1 MDIIEFN
8 LDDLKNQN
16 TGFSYYILG
25 RSYDLEENGAIQDYT
40 KALEIFKEDV
50 FNHLT
55 IVVEQ
60 NVCTI
65 NNYTDTTIDNIK
77 TNLIYASLNRNV
89 DLDSLADFLKDN
101 VYLLPTGSRILRV
114 TYSNVEALKY
124 LLEEMNKWQ
133 VFPDKLQG
141 DVDYRFH
148 LLPVFEGYYN
158 SLSWYQKK
166 IFDELCFY
174 HYIPAVIN
182 IPRPSYFNRMQK
194 AITGFLTAVALAV
207 VAIVLIIFA
216 PPAGVALFVLAIV
229 ASSFAI
235 VASVLQFIALF
246 TDEKTSKALNKASK
260 VFRSASALLGIAT
273 SLTEIANSFSSMSGL
288 QIASFSI
295 QAINLGIDLIGNAI
309 LKNQKRKAQEK
320 LNEYQMKREE
330 LEEEL
335 KEEEKATIEDKLN
348 YGFVVPTDIDI
359 PIELEYDYMTDL
371 YDMEYNIRYN
381 YDNFYDIF

>member
-1 MDIIEFN
+1 M
-8 LDDLKNQN
+8 
-16 TGFSYYILG
+16 
-25 RSYDLEENGAIQDYT
+25 
-40 KALEIFKEDV
+40 
-50 FNHLT
+50 
-55 IVVEQ
+55 
-60 NVCTI
+60 
-65 NNYTDTTIDNIK
+65 
-77 TNLIYASLNRNV
+77 
-89 DLDSLADFLKDN
+89 
-101 VYLLPTGSRILRV
+101 
-114 TYSNVEALKY
+114 
-124 LLEEMNKWQ
+124 
-133 VFPDKLQG
+133 
-141 DVDYRFH
+141 
-148 LLPVFEGYYN
+148 PVFEGYYN
-158 SLSWYQKK
+158 SLSFYQKK

-182 IPRPSYFNRMQK
+182 VPRPSYFNRTQK
-194 AITGFLTAVALAV
+194 AITGFLTAIALAV
-207 VAIVLIIFA
+207 VSIVLIIFA
-216 PPAGVALFVLAIV
+216 PPAGVALFTLTIV

-235 VASVLQFIALF
+235 VSAVLQFIALF
-246 TDEKTSKALNKASK
+246 TDEKTSKALDKVAK
-260 VFRSASALLGIAT
+260 VFGSASALLGVAT

-348 YGFVVPTDIDI
+348 YGFVVPTDINI